1 MLGFG
6 IVGCGGAALD
16 VARAIDA
23 VPRAR
28 VVATHDRAR
37 DHAADIAA
45 SRDAAVHDDLDGLLA
60 DLSVDVVYIGLPH
73 DLLAP
78 TALRAIETGHHVL
91 VEKPMALRVVDI
103 ASIEDAARAGDRA
116 AGVMFELREV
126 AAIRAARDLVGSGA
140 IGDVRQVRI
149 RTVVDKPATY
159 WQSGWSGRVVDD
171 WRGRRDRAG
180 GGVLLMNAIHLVDL
194 VRWVT
199 GSGFARAIGDVAEP
213 PPGVEVE
220 DRGGAL
226 LRLDGGAQAVLVAHA
241 ASPGASH
248 QERIEIDGTLGRLD
262 LPDPYTRDPLSAY
275 FRRRWDGYAQDRWH
289 EIASTP
295 VDPYVA
301 YLDAFTSAIETGSE
315 TPVGP
320 RDAAAALATILAIYE
335 SSATGR
341 AVDID
346 PGHAR

>member
-1 MLGFG
+1 
-6 IVGCGGAALD
+6 
-16 VARAIDA
+16 
-23 VPRAR
+23 

-45 SRDAAVHDDLDGLLA
+45 SRDAAVHEDLDGLLA
-60 DLSVDVVYIGLPH
+60 DPAVDIVYIALPH

-78 TALRAIETGHHVL
+78 TALRALEAGHHVL
-91 VEKPMALRVVDI
+91 VEKPMALRVEDI
-103 ASIEDAARAGDRA
+103 VSIEDAARARGRV

-126 AAIRAARDLVGSGA
+126 AAIRTARDLVGSGA

-149 RTVVDKPATY
+149 RTVIDKPATY

-180 GGVLLMNAIHLVDL
+180 GGVLLMNAIHQVDL
-194 VRWVT
+194 VHWVT
-199 GSGFARAIGDVAEP
+199 GSAFVRAIGDVAEP
-213 PPGVEVE
+213 SPGVEVE

-226 LRLDGGAQAVLVAHA
+226 LRLDGGVQAVLVAHA

-248 QERIEIDGTLGRLD
+248 QERIEIDGALGRLD
-262 LPDPYTRDPLSAY
+262 LPDPYTHDPLLAY
-275 FRRRWDGYAQDRWH
+275 FHRPWDGYAQDRWH
-289 EIASTP
+289 EISSTP

-301 YLDAFTSAIETGSE
+301 YVDTFTSAIETGGSA
-315 TPVGP
+315 PAGP
-320 RDAAAALATILAIYE
+320 RDAAAALATILGIYE

-341 AVDID
+341 AIDID